1 MTRTRLAV
9 LLALAVFGAG
19 VPTAHAAEN
28 PLAAALTRS
37 AAQPRVQI
45 LLTGRCG
52 DLRGKKARCSVRL
65 QSDRA
70 AAYHYYRAFIAGM
83 SFRVLGSAG
92 RSYVDTGFLNLIS
105 ATPGEDDEKLPVCW
119 ISEER
124 AREPDLEG
132 LEVDATSTGEAF
144 RELRRDL
151 RGGTIT
157 RAGRTITRVKGDER
171 ARFELD
177 TQGRVTGAVVENK
190 QDGRYRMTVT
200 YPDVPFRQMTPAP
213 ECTDEQLEGDDR

>member
-9 LLALAVFGAG
+9 LLALALSGAG

-52 DLRGKKARCSVRL
+52 DLLSKKARCSVRL

-70 AAYHYYRAFIAGM
+70 AAYHYYRAFVAGV
-83 SFRVLGSAG
+83 SFRVLRTAG
-92 RSYVDTGFLNLIS
+92 RDYLDTGVLNLLS
-105 ATPGEDDEKLPVCW
+105 AMLDEDERLPACW

-132 LEVDATSTGEAF
+132 LEVDATSTGDAF

-157 RAGRTITRVKGDER
+157 RAGRTVTRVKGDER
-171 ARFELD
+171 ASFELD
-177 TQGRVTGAVVENK
+177 TQGRVTGAIVENK
-190 QDGRYRMTVT
+190 RDGRYRMTVT
-200 YPDVPFRQMTPAP
+200 YPDVPFRQVTPAP
-213 ECTDEQLEGDDR
+213 ECTDEQLESDDH